1 MTSASSSTG
10 GFSCALVTGALQPY
24 AIDFY
29 RALDASLRRRGASLI
44 VLVGS
49 RSTYRPWSSLGIQED
64 DPLFQFVGGKF
75 APAWIQRILGSSSRD
90 KVFLPGSSKIGS
102 ALSERQPDIVI
113 VNERNPICLG
123 AAAWARRHG
132 VPCILS
138 TDIGRNPPRYS
149 STRMHLVYHRL
160 IGGFFDGVLAKT
172 VEGKTAFARRGAPV
186 LLAPHAIDTARYPLP
201 TCAKEE
207 PFRFLFV
214 GVLEERK
221 GLDVLMAAA
230 RIAHAAG
237 HRFSVRLVGSGPWQ
251 ASAEDAA
258 SPWLSLAGFKDG
270 DNLIAE
276 YHQAGAFVL
285 PTREDTYAVV
295 VHEAASCGLPL
306 LVSTG
311 AGASLTLVEDG
322 ISGYRFAPADFRR
335 LAEHMSRLLEDSQ
348 LCQNLGA
355 GARALAEEWST
366 DRAGEKLAEWLPQ
379 FLRSGRAKTR
389 AGEPRASL

>member
-1 MTSASSSTG
+1 M
-10 GFSCALVTGALQPY
+10 VTGALQPY

-29 RALDASLRRRGASLI
+29 RALHASLEQRGGSLV

-49 RSTYRPWSSLGIQED
+49 RSTYRPWSSLGIEDD

-75 APAWIQRILGSSSRD
+75 APAWVQRVLGSTSRD
-90 KVFLPGSSKIGS
+90 KVFLPGTSKIGS
-102 ALSERQPDIVI
+102 ALAERRPDVVI

-123 AAAWARRHG
+123 AAVWARRHK
-132 VPCILS
+132 VPCVLS

-149 STRMHLVYHRL
+149 STRLHLIYHRL
-160 IGGFFDGVLAKT
+160 IGGLFDGVLAKT
-172 VEGKTAFARRGAPV
+172 VEGKTAFARQGAPV

-201 TCAKEE
+201 DGVKEN

-221 GLDVLMAAA
+221 GLDVLMEAA
-230 RIAHAAG
+230 RIVHAAG
-237 HRFSVRLVGSGPWQ
+237 HRFTVRLVGSGPWQ
-251 ASAEDAA
+251 ASAQDIAA
-258 SPWLSLAGFKDG
+258 PWLSLAGFKDG
-270 DNLIAE
+270 GGLLEE
-276 YHQAGAFVL
+276 YHRAGAFVL

-322 ISGYRFAPADFRR
+322 TSGYRFPPPDARL
-335 LAEHMSRLLEDSQ
+335 LAEHMVRLLSDPA
-348 LCQNLGA
+348 LCQELGN
-355 GARALAEEWST
+355 GARLLAEEWST
-366 DRAGEKLAEWLPQ
+366 GRAGERVAAWLEDS
-379 FLRSGRAKTR
+379 FLH
-389 AGEPRASL
+389 P

>member
-1 MTSASSSTG
+1 LTSASPTG

-29 RALDASLRRRGASLI
+29 RALDASLKKRGASLI

-49 RSTYRPWSSLGIQED
+49 RSTYRPWSSLGIEDD

-75 APAWIQRILGSSSRD
+75 APAWVQRILGSSSRD
-90 KVFLPGSSKIGS
+90 KVFLPGTSKIGS
-102 ALSERQPDIVI
+102 ALTGHQPDIVI

-149 STRMHLVYHRL
+149 STRLHLIYHRL
-160 IGGFFDGVLAKT
+160 IGGLFDGVLAKT
-172 VEGKTAFARRGAPV
+172 VEGETAFARSGAPV

-201 TCAKEE
+201 AGAKEE

-221 GLDVLMAAA
+221 GLDMLMEAA
-230 RIAHAAG
+230 RLVHAAG

-251 ASAEDAA
+251 PSAEDTA

-270 DNLIAE
+270 GDLLEE
-276 YHQAGAFVL
+276 YHKAGAFVL

-311 AGASLTLVEDG
+311 AGASLTLVEEG
-322 ISGYRFAPADFRR
+322 ASGYRFAPSDSRSLADHMICLLSDPGLRR
-335 LAEHMSRLLEDSQ
+335 R
-348 LCQNLGA
+348 LGA
-355 GARALAEEWST
+355 GARLLAEEWST
-366 DRAGEKLAEWLPQ
+366 GNAGEKVAKWLSQ
-379 FLRSGRAKTR
+379 LLL
-389 AGEPRASL
+389 PR